1 MEKPELYSNFDSIM
15 IKPISKREF
24 TYELTKYLPYG
35 NFNFH
40 EKELEDS
47 NKLINMDNFE
57 PGKILYREKLLKE
70 IELEIESNYDSALKG
85 ILTVQEIDLF
95 SKRLLKLSVEHNYK
109 ELSIWAKTIEEYVDQ
124 FDMQGIQEKLPELT
138 DLFDKLKKM

>member
-1 MEKPELYSNFDSIM
+1 
-15 IKPISKREF
+15 
-24 TYELTKYLPYG
+24 
-35 NFNFH
+35 
-40 EKELEDS
+40 
-47 NKLINMDNFE
+47 
-57 PGKILYREKLLKE
+57 KLLKK